1 MYICDKNMGQGKAK
15 NTYLP
20 ENGNGM
26 FDIKFGKFWHY
37 YFTPENCILHKKKI
51 CLKFKYLIQ
60 MCLFLLTELK

>member
-26 FDIKFGKFWHY
+26 FDIKFGKFWH
-37 YFTPENCILHKKKI
+37 
-51 CLKFKYLIQ
+51 
-60 MCLFLLTELK
+60 